1 MKGKQ
6 FAYSF
11 LGTVIRVVVLVI
23 LAILLFKLGGKAYEF
38 GFRIFTEAPMSEP
51 PGRDIQVTVSKSD
64 GIKEVSKML
73 EEKGLIRDA
82 KLFRIQEKVSM
93 YDGEIHPGIFTL
105 NTSMTAEEMFAVLLE
120 SENKDETEEDEE
132 KEKENSS
139 TEAGPVN
146 SPMDEVSPDENAA
159 GEDAGGGDEGDDAAG
174 EDGAGEGT
182 AEEGPAQE
190 AGVAE

>member
-11 LGTVIRVVVLVI
+11 LGTVIRIVILVI
-23 LAILLFKLGGKAYEF
+23 LAIVLFKLGGKAYEF
-38 GFRIFTEAPMSEP
+38 GFRIFTEEPMSEP

-93 YDGEIHPGIFTL
+93 YEGISIPGSL
-105 NTSMTAEEMFAVLLE
+105 R
-120 SENKDETEEDEE
+120 
-132 KEKENSS
+132 
-139 TEAGPVN
+139 
-146 SPMDEVSPDENAA
+146 
-159 GEDAGGGDEGDDAAG
+159 
-174 EDGAGEGT
+174 
-182 AEEGPAQE
+182 
-190 AGVAE
+190 

>member
-11 LGTVIRVVVLVI
+11 LGTVIRIVVLVI
-23 LAILLFKLGGKAYEF
+23 LAILLFRLGGKAYEF
-38 GFRIFTEAPMSEP
+38 GFRIFTEEPMSEP

-93 YDGEIHPGIFTL
+93 YEGDIHPGIFTL
-105 NTSMTAEEMFAVLLE
+105 NTSMTAEEMFAVLLQ
-120 SENKDETEEDEE
+120 TED
-132 KEKENSS
+132 KE
-139 TEAGPVN
+139 
-146 SPMDEVSPDENAA
+146 
-159 GEDAGGGDEGDDAAG
+159 GEDAEG
-174 EDGAGEGT
+174 
-182 AEEGPAQE
+182 EEESQ
-190 AGVAE
+190 

>member
-11 LGTVIRVVVLVI
+11 LGTVIRIVILVI
-23 LAILLFKLGGKAYEF
+23 LAIVLFKLGGKAYEF
-38 GFRIFTEAPMSEP
+38 GFRIFTEEPMSEP

-93 YDGEIHPGIFTL
+93 YEGDIHPGIFTL
-105 NTSMTAEEMFAVLLE
+105 NTSMTAEEMFAVLLQ
-120 SENKDETEEDEE
+120 TEES
-132 KEKENSS
+132 KEG
-139 TEAGPVN
+139 A
-146 SPMDEVSPDENAA
+146 
-159 GEDAGGGDEGDDAAG
+159 DAEG
-174 EDGAGEGT
+174 
-182 AEEGPAQE
+182 EEGE
-190 AGVAE
+190 K

>member
-11 LGTVIRVVVLVI
+11 LGTVIRIVILVI
-23 LAILLFKLGGKAYEF
+23 LAIVLFKLGGKAYEF
-38 GFRIFTEAPMSEP
+38 GFRIFTEEPMSEP

-93 YDGEIHPGIFTL
+93 YEGDIHPGIFTL
-105 NTSMTAEEMFAVLLE
+105 NTSMTAEEMFAVLLQTD
-120 SENKDETEEDEE
+120 ENKEGADAEGEEE
-132 KEKENSS
+132 K
-139 TEAGPVN
+139 
-146 SPMDEVSPDENAA
+146 
-159 GEDAGGGDEGDDAAG
+159 
-174 EDGAGEGT
+174 
-182 AEEGPAQE
+182 Q
-190 AGVAE
+190 